1 MLNIKK
7 VGIMGLTVFASSA
20 FLMNVNAAAHY
31 ELSDFKADNA
41 AAIGSCNAIW
51 DNSGSTPSIMED
63 EGLCDFQSSF
73 PAMQG
78 QKVFT
83 FTITGVDLED
93 ESSYD
98 IYMDEEKIATK
109 TGAELAAGAVINYD
123 KTKTY
128 GEKKLSIKTG
138 STVVKYDFEHNTGDT
153 TTNYHFSDM
162 IIKFNYSTEPLL
174 PYSEIETIREDLNA
188 KLDSMIKDGKIKINS
203 IQPQT
208 DEEFDFYVTGALN
221 YKYGNDKYTFYA
233 YVFEKQGFINITS
246 KNYEYI
252 SVEREAEFEFFEKN
266 SAVTSI
272 VSTLS
277 SKFLYTWEEINSDYT
292 KRIVVEDLEGLN
304 YLYNTS
310 KLDDNEEILYN
321 ILNYSSKIHSL
332 VDNKNIDFL
341 LDVRA
346 GGTDSNFY
354 HMNVGQLNVIF
365 DGVVYD
371 NVGPVGFA
379 LTNIIYIPND
389 TAKTRDAYIAAA
401 KKRISEYL
409 IGADIDVIYGGK
421 LADLEESQY
430 SWDSFENNTVTYH
443 HLFNVEES
451 TGEWYIIKIGEK
463 EYKYF
468 IVADESKMNT
478 PIVKSVDVNT
488 NVYITTDSYEA
499 PLDTN
504 IRAIKLDKNSE
515 KYKALAK
522 KLKIL
527 DGLSFDLNMYSESLD
542 MYIEKLDN
550 GKFKVYIPI
559 DESLR
564 SKKLTAVFVKED
576 GSLENHAITIEGE
589 YAVFETDH
597 FSTYSIV
604 DTKNPKTGDNLVLYI
619 LILAGSS
626 YALYKVKKYN

>member
-1 MLNIKK
+1 
-7 VGIMGLTVFASSA
+7 MG
-20 FLMNVNAAAHY
+20 
-31 ELSDFKADNA
+31 
-41 AAIGSCNAIW
+41 
-51 DNSGSTPSIMED
+51 ED
-63 EGLCDFQSSF
+63 
-73 PAMQG
+73 
-78 QKVFT
+78 V
-83 FTITGVDLED
+83 
-93 ESSYD
+93 
-98 IYMDEEKIATK
+98 
-109 TGAELAAGAVINYD
+109 
-123 KTKTY
+123 
-128 GEKKLSIKTG
+128 
-138 STVVKYDFEHNTGDT
+138 
-153 TTNYHFSDM
+153 TNYHYSKM
-162 IIKFNYSTEPLL
+162 NIKFNDSDEPLL
-174 PYSEIETIREDLNA
+174 SNTEITSLKAELNA
-188 KLDSMIKDGKIKINS
+188 KLDSIIKNGKLKVNS
-203 IQPQT
+203 IQPEA
-208 DEEFDFYVTGALN
+208 EEDYDFYITGALN
-221 YKYGNDKYTFYA
+221 YKYGEDKYTFYGYINENQG
-233 YVFEKQGFINITS
+233 YVNIAS
-246 KNYEYI
+246 NRYDYV
-252 SVEREAEFEFFEKN
+252 SVEREVDYEFAEKN
-266 SAVTSI
+266 NSVFSI
-272 VSTLS
+272 ISTLA
-277 SKFLYTWEEINSDYT
+277 SKFVYTMEDINSDYS
-292 KRIVVEDLEGLN
+292 KRFVVEDLEGLN

-310 KLDDNEEILYN
+310 KIEYNEETLYN
-321 ILNYSSKIHSL
+321 LLNYSSKVHSL

-341 LDVRA
+341 FDPRA
-346 GGTDSNFY
+346 GGTDSDFY
-354 HMNVGQLNVIF
+354 HMNLGQLNVLF

-515 KYKALAK
+515 EYKALAK

-576 GSLENHAITIEGE
+576 GSLENHTITIEGE

-604 DTKNPKTGDNLVLYI
+604 DTNNPKTGDNLVLYI
-619 LILAGSS
+619 LMLTGSA
-626 YALYKVKKYN
+626 YVLYKVKKYN